1 MYVRQSYIT
10 GLYFIVLTVEK
21 PTRLEVLSQLVD
33 IDASWRSIG
42 DGLGVKDNYLQGL
55 AQCNDSDQTRL
66 GHVIQK
72 WLDMDGQD
80 ECAPVTWNTILDVV
94 KGPLVQNKT
103 QAMRIYEYLKAKSS
117 EQEDTPSKWSI

>member
-55 AQCNDSDQTRL
+55 AQRNDSDQTRL
-66 GHVIQK
+66 GHVIKK

-103 QAMRIYEYLKAKSS
+103 QAMRIYKYLKAKSS
-117 EQEDTPSKWSI
+117 EQEDTRSKWSI

>member
-21 PTRLEVLSQLVD
+21 PTRLEVLTQLVD

-42 DGLGVKDNYLQGL
+42 DGLGLKDNYLQGL
-55 AQCNDSDQTRL
+55 AQCNDLDQRKL

-80 ECAPVTWNTILDVV
+80 ECAPVTWHTILDVV
-94 KGPLVQNKT
+94 KGPLVQNKS
-103 QAMRIYEYLKAKSS
+103 QAMRIYESLKAKSS
-117 EQEDTPSKWSI
+117 EQEDTRSKW

>member
-10 GLYFIVLTVEK
+10 GLYFIILTVEK
-21 PTRLEVLSQLVD
+21 PTRLEVLTQLVD

-42 DGLGVKDNYLQGL
+42 DGLGVKDNYIQGL
-55 AQCNDSDQTRL
+55 ADGNMQNKTKL

-103 QAMRIYEYLKAKSS
+103 QAIRIYEYLKAKSS
-117 EQEDTPSKWSI
+117 EQEDTPSKWLI

>member
-10 GLYFIVLTVEK
+10 VLYLIVLTVEK
-21 PTRLEVLSQLVD
+21 PTRLEVLTQLVD
-33 IDASWRSIG
+33 IDASWHSIG

-55 AQCNDSDQTRL
+55 AQRNDSDQTRL
-66 GHVIQK
+66 GQVIQK
-72 WLDMDGQD
+72 WLDMNGQD
-80 ECAPVTWNTILDVV
+80 ECAPVTWKTILDVV

>member
-55 AQCNDSDQTRL
+55 AQRNDSDQTRL
-66 GHVIQK
+66 GHVIKK

-80 ECAPVTWNTILDVV
+80 KCAPVTWNTILDVV

-103 QAMRIYEYLKAKSS
+103 QAMRIYKYLKAKSS
-117 EQEDTPSKWSI
+117 EQEDTRSKWSI

>member
-10 GLYFIVLTVEK
+10 GFYFIVLTVEK
-21 PTRLEVLSQLVD
+21 PTRLEVLTQLVD

-42 DGLGVKDNYLQGL
+42 DGLGLKDNYLQGL
-55 AQCNDSDQTRL
+55 AQHNDLDQRKL

-94 KGPLVQNKT
+94 KGPLVQNKS
-103 QAMRIYEYLKAKSS
+103 QAMRIYEYLKTKSS
-117 EQEDTPSKWSI
+117 EQEDTRSKW